1 MRLRQQRKERRH
13 ERFTRSAID
22 AHMRL
27 AFIAFAAW
35 MAYCG
40 WLFMLS
46 SSWPSLILVA
56 LSATC
61 ILGAAKKERN

>member
-1 MRLRQQRKERRH
+1 
-13 ERFTRSAID
+13 
-22 AHMRL
+22 MRL

-40 WLFMLS
+40 WLFMLA

-56 LSATC
+56 LSAMC
-61 ILGAAKKERN
+61 ALVAAKKERN